1 MKIALCISG
10 QPRFYNKGYEY
21 LKKNLLDHYEV
32 DIFFHTWKNETTDFI
47 DLLELYKPVKYTI
60 SDPLF
65 NDIDEKYTRI
75 PSEKFP
81 AYFSVSG
88 LYSVYHA
95 NLLKIEFEND
105 KNFKYDWVVRI
116 RFDYA
121 LNVEIDFSILDKNK
135 IYIPNCRMVPER
147 NFGNDQFAVGSSEV
161 MDKYSSTYKHL
172 DKFYNNGTVMI
183 GEDMLRE
190 NLTLHN
196 LIGENLVYVDMN
208 NPFPPG
214 PKNGTWHS
222 LIRE

>member
-1 MKIALCISG
+1 MKIAVCISG

-21 LKKNLLDHYEV
+21 LKKNLLDHYKI
-32 DIFFHTWKNETTDFI
+32 DIFFHTWKNETTDFS
-47 DLLELYKPVKYTI
+47 DLLELYKPTKYTI

-75 PSEKFP
+75 PGEKFP

-88 LYSVYHA
+88 LYSIYYA
-95 NLLKIEFEND
+95 NLLKMELENN
-105 KNFKYDWVVRI
+105 KNFKYDWAVRI

-121 LNVEIDFSILDKNK
+121 LNVEIDFSILDKTK

-172 DKFYNNGTVMI
+172 DQFYNNGTVMI

-214 PKNGTWHS
+214 PKNSTWHS